1 MQDASQ
7 TALEK
12 GQRLYLMT
20 IHGSDV
26 ETLPTHLLGL
36 ISTHLPLSTHT
47 SQVSKMI
54 HSDHDQVS
62 LSLWTD
68 WPGWHKSCRW
78 LSTGNSVL
86 CAVWIFIN
94 MNIRPSLHTPPHGW
108 LFSFHRTQ
116 EILRRKFWLPSGDR
130 QSTSILKLFRIKKEF
145 EYREY
150 SPLAIKWINYWLLT
164 TAVNDDLQ
172 FESYHNVNV
181 TTELWKKMY
190 LNVLVKIWQ

>member
-54 HSDHDQVS
+54 HWDHDQVS
-62 LSLWTD
+62 LSL
-68 WPGWHKSCRW
+68 
-78 LSTGNSVL
+78 SVDRLTWVTQVLPVTFYRKL
-86 CAVWIFIN
+86 CSVCCLDLYQHEH
-94 MNIRPSLHTPPHGW
+94 PSLITYTLHDTAGY
-108 LFSFHRTQ
+108 FHFTGH
-116 EILRRKFWLPSGDR
+116 RK
-130 QSTSILKLFRIKKEF
+130 
-145 EYREY
+145 Y
-150 SPLAIKWINYWLLT
+150 
-164 TAVNDDLQ
+164 
-172 FESYHNVNV
+172 
-181 TTELWKKMY
+181 
-190 LNVLVKIWQ
+190 